1 MPIAIYGSGTV
12 TGLAV
17 GGLPDGTVD
26 ADTLAAGAGGKILQA
41 VTASTTT
48 QVETTSTTYADT
60 NLSKTITPT
69 SSSNKVLVKVALCSQ
84 AYATNS
90 TSLGIRLL
98 RGSTVMY
105 TNNEYHWH
113 NVKAAINL
121 FYNSYF
127 EFLDSPGTTSGVTYK
142 IQGARYRVS
151 NGTQQAQINPI
162 SNQVSFITLQEIVA

>member
-1 MPIAIYGSGTV
+1 MTLYFG
-12 TGLAV
+12 
-17 GGLPDGTVD
+17 DGTSQ
-26 ADTLAAGAGGKILQA
+26 ASAASAAGLVQT
-41 VTASTTT
+41 VQQSSTTNYYF
-48 QVETTSTTYADT
+48 TSTTYADT

-98 RGSTVMY
+98 RGSTVIY

-113 NVKAAINL
+113 NVNAAINL

>member
-1 MPIAIYGSGTV
+1 MTLYFG
-12 TGLAV
+12 
-17 GGLPDGTVD
+17 DGTSQ
-26 ADTLAAGAGGKILQA
+26 ASAASAAGLVQT
-41 VTASTTT
+41 VQQSSTTNYYF
-48 QVETTSTTYADT
+48 TSTTYADT

-98 RGSTVMY
+98 RGSTVIY

-113 NVKAAINL
+113 NVNAAINL

-127 EFLDSPGTTSGVTYK
+127 EFLDSPGTTSGVNYK

-151 NGTQQAQINPI
+151 N
-162 SNQVSFITLQEIVA
+162 